1 MNEQVFQWLEEI
13 NAVSEVF
20 NVYPWEY
27 CLVIEI
33 LRRLTESFTVFDFP
47 PFLCAGYNCQVNID
61 ECASNPCLNQ
71 GTCFDDVSGYTCHC
85 VLPYTGEFWGPG
97 AGRDARSCLVVPNL
111 GVSEMGSVGAVM
123 LPWGITPWSPFLPSL
138 SRSSTLRK
146 HCGLSTWTWWGCLFA
161 FIF

>member
-1 MNEQVFQWLEEI
+1 MNEQVFQWPEEI

-20 NVYPWEY
+20 NVYPWEQ

-33 LRRLTESFTVFDFP
+33 LRRLTESFTVFDFS
-47 PFLCAGYNCQVNID
+47 PFLSAGYNCQVNID

-85 VLPYTGEFWGPG
+85 VLPYTGESRGPG
-97 AGRDARSCLVVPNL
+97 ARRDAQSCFVIPNL

-123 LPWGITPWSPFLPSL
+123 LPWGITAWPPFLLSL
-138 SRSSTLRK
+138 SRSSAQRQ
-146 HCGLSTWTWWGCLFA
+146 HCGLSRCKWWGYLFA